1 MISSK
6 DEQLLKRLEAII
18 LEKPLVICIG
28 NELRGDDAAGI
39 IFGQNLQKM
48 GYSDTLLVFDTPE
61 NYLQK
66 IISIPTGCR
75 LWVDVMNWGAI
86 PGSFT
91 ILNPNEVQHFAISTH
106 NYSPVVLQEFLKN
119 YRDIPDYFLG
129 VQPLDIS
136 LGNKLSEPV
145 SAIIKHLTDFFIRT
159 VQNRK

>member
-1 MISSK
+1 MTGK
-6 DEQLLKRLEAII
+6 HQPKFNQLKSII

-48 GYSDTLLVFDTPE
+48 GYSDTLLVYDTPE
-61 NYLQK
+61 NYMQK
-66 IISIPTGCR
+66 ILSIPNRSR
-75 LWVDVMNWGAI
+75 LWVDIMNWGAT

-106 NYSPVVLQEFLKN
+106 NYSPVVLLEFLKT

-129 VQPLDIS
+129 IQPLDIT
-136 LGNKLSEPV
+136 LGNKLSKPV
-145 SAIIKHLTDFFIRT
+145 SAIIRRLADFFIQT
-159 VQNRK
+159 AQKTK